1 MKGGSTMWTPLLDT
15 GMMILKFLLGVALY
29 SLVAGLILRFAVKWV
44 QNTTLA
50 YAQAC
55 VMVFKA
61 VVFSICVQFMIMFPL
76 SLAFTLAQEN
86 GKLIPKSFVFALALI
101 YPINIIVL
109 ILLVGS
115 RLKISHGRAGLV
127 VLAMLGVLLIGLAA
141 VGIGKV
147 IWALS

>member
-1 MKGGSTMWTPLLDT
+1 
-15 GMMILKFLLGVALY
+15 
-29 SLVAGLILRFAVKWV
+29 
-44 QNTTLA
+44 
-50 YAQAC
+50 
-55 VMVFKA
+55 MVFKA